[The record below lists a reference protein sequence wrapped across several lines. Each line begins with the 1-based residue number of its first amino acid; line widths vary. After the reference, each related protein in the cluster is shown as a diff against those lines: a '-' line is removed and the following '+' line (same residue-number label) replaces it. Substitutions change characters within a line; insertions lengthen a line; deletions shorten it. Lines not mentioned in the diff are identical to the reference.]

1 MEGVELKS
9 ETKVI
14 AEIGVNHDGSL
25 EKAKSLVEL
34 AARCGADFVKFQ
46 YFRASELVSSEAPLV
61 DYQKKGTSASS
72 QLEMLTALE
81 LSIVD
86 LEELF
91 SFAKSLGVQP
101 FATAFSIDLL
111 KQLMQLGQNL
121 IKIPSG
127 EITNFGLLEIAG
139 GSGLPVILSTGM
151 SYLTEVS
158 AAVDVLLSAGM
169 SRDDLTILHCTSS
182 YPASVSS
189 LNMKAITTLSN
200 AFGVRVGYSDHSLGD
215 TASTLALALG
225 ATLFERH
232 LTLNKLDSGPD
243 HSASLDGA
251 EFSSWVATLHS
262 ARVALGDGIK
272 RPMEEEMGARR
283 YARRS
288 LVAVRDIYPGEVFS
302 SENVTLA
309 RSDSGMSADILP
321 AVMGLASPQKYLT
334 GQSIKW

>member
-1 MEGVELKS
+1 MKAEPQ
-9 ETKVI
+9 VI

-25 EKAKSLVEL
+25 DKAKTLVQL
-34 AARCGADFVKFQ
+34 AATSGAHFVKFQ
-46 YFRASELVSSEAPLV
+46 YFRAAELVSAEAPLV
-61 DYQKKGTSASS
+61 EYQKKGTSASS

-81 LSIVD
+81 LSIDD

-91 SFAKSLGVQP
+91 SLAKSLGIQP
-101 FATAFSIDLL
+101 FATAFSKDLL
-111 KQLMQLGQNL
+111 KQLMQLGQRL

-127 EITNFGLLEIAG
+127 EITNYGLLELAG

-158 AAVDVLLSAGM
+158 AAVDILLAAGM
-169 SRDDLTILHCTSS
+169 RRDDLTILHCTSS
-182 YPASVSS
+182 YPASYNS
-189 LNMKAITTLSN
+189 LNMNSITTLSN

-232 LTLNKLDSGPD
+232 LTLNKLDPGPD
-243 HSASLDGA
+243 HSASLDGE
-251 EFSSWVATLHS
+251 EFSSWVANLQS
-262 ARVALGDGIK
+262 AWIALGDGVK
-272 RPMEEEMGARR
+272 RPTEEEMGARK

-288 LVAVRDIYPGEVFS
+288 LVATKDIFPGDVFS

-309 RSDSGMSADILP
+309 RSESGMSADVLP
-321 AVMGLASPQKYLT
+321 AVMGLTSPLKYLS
-334 GQSIKW
+334 GQPIKW

>member
-1 MEGVELKS
+1 LKAGPQI
-9 ETKVI
+9 I

-25 EKAKSLVEL
+25 EKAKTLVQL
-34 AARCGADFVKFQ
+34 AASSGADFVKFQ
-46 YFRASELVSSEAPLV
+46 YFTATELVSAEAPLV
-61 DYQKKGTSASS
+61 EYQKKGTSASS

-81 LSIVD
+81 LSIEN

-91 SFAKSLGVQP
+91 TFAKSLGIQP
-101 FATAFSIDLL
+101 FATAFSKDLL
-111 KQLMQLGQNL
+111 KQLMHLGQLL

-127 EITNFGLLEIAG
+127 EITNYGLLELAG

-158 AAVDVLLSAGM
+158 AAVDILIASGM
-169 SRDDLTILHCTSS
+169 RRDDLTILHCTSS
-182 YPASVSS
+182 YPASYNS
-189 LNMKAITTLSN
+189 LNINSITTLSN
-200 AFGVRVGYSDHSLGD
+200 AFGVRVGYSDHSSGD

-232 LTLNKLDSGPD
+232 LTLNKLDPGPD
-243 HSASLDGA
+243 HSASLDGG
-251 EFSSWVATLHS
+251 EFSSWVANLQS
-262 ARVALGDGIK
+262 AWIALGDGIK
-272 RPMEEEMGARR
+272 RPTEEEMGARK

-288 LVAVRDIYPGEVFS
+288 LVAAKDIFPGDVFS

-309 RSDSGMSADILP
+309 RSESGMSADVLP
-321 AVMGLASPQKYLT
+321 AVMGLASPQKYLM